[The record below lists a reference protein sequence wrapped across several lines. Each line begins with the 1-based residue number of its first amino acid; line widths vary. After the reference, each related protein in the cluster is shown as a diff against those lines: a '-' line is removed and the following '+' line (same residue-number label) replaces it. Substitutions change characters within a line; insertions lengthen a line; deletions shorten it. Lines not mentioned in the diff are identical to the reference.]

1 MDCSPSTITAMQFLF
16 PRRHRHYKLT
26 LYLMVAELPFT
37 IVIITLTGIASHD
50 LYRSLLWQDGA
61 DNGFN
66 SAPNEVLY
74 AAANYRPYQAP
85 LVWSELY
92 VALALQSRP
101 KRLQLTE
108 KQPHQL
114 QPGHRSTEHLLAH
127 RETSHPLHTPILPS
141 GRSIRSLFHLRAL
154 CRFGTV
160 SSEQRHVGS

>member
-1 MDCSPSTITAMQFLF
+1 MQFLF

-92 VALALQSRP
+92 VALALQS
-101 KRLQLTE
+101 
-108 KQPHQL
+108 
-114 QPGHRSTEHLLAH
+114 
-127 RETSHPLHTPILPS
+127 ETKAI
-141 GRSIRSLFHLRAL
+141 AAD
-154 CRFGTV
+154 
-160 SSEQRHVGS
+160 